1 MMPFSRQQIGQAIHS
16 IQLNSTMTS
25 PLLSAKSLSRYYG
38 PQLAVNQLDFD
49 IYKGEVLG
57 FLGPN
62 GAGKSTSMKMLSG
75 NLAPNQGEIIING
88 YDLFSNA
95 KQAKAHIGYLPEQ
108 PPLYKELSVIE
119 FLTFCARINQIPSKN
134 RHKAVETAIERC
146 GLANVRKRLINHLSK
161 GYQQRVGIAQAIIHT
176 PAVII
181 LDEPTSGLDP
191 IQIREI
197 RQLIKDIAQ
206 EHSVILSTHILPEVQ
221 MLCNRVKIINQG
233 SLVFNDTTEALQ
245 QQMQSSSL
253 LITLN
258 APPAIEALQKIEG
271 VTAVTPHTDTR
282 FKVQYQPDCNPT
294 AAILEAAVSQQ
305 WQLNAISPE
314 QHSLE
319 DVFMNLIQQE
329 PTPQNAQRSA

>member
-1 MMPFSRQQIGQAIHS
+1 V
-16 IQLNSTMTS
+16 TS
-25 PLLSAKSLSRYYG
+25 PLLSAKSLSRFYG
-38 PQLAVNQLDFD
+38 PQRAVNQLDFE
-49 IYKGEVLG
+49 IFKGEVLG

-75 NLAPNQGEIIING
+75 NLAPSEGEIIING
-88 YDLFSNA
+88 YDLLSQP

-119 FLTFCARINQIPSKN
+119 FLSFCARINKIPSAK
-134 RHKAVETAIERC
+134 RKQAVETVIDRC
-146 GLANVRKRLINHLSK
+146 GLGNVKKRLINHLSK

-176 PAVII
+176 PAVVI

-221 MLCNRVKIINQG
+221 MLCDRVKIINQG
-233 SLVFNDTTEALQ
+233 TLVFNDTTQALQ
-245 QQMQSSSL
+245 QKMHSSSL
-253 LITLN
+253 LITVES
-258 APPAIEALQKIEG
+258 PPSIETLEQIEG
-271 VTAVTPHTDTR
+271 VSIVTALSNNR
-282 FKVQYQPDCNPT
+282 FKIQYQPNHNPT
-294 AAILEAAVSQQ
+294 QKLLQSAITHQ
-305 WQLNAISPE
+305 WQLTSLSPE

-319 DVFMNLIQQE
+319 DVFMNIIQQE
-329 PTPQNAQRSA
+329 TEQQGEQV

>member
-1 MMPFSRQQIGQAIHS
+1 VTA
-16 IQLNSTMTS
+16 
-25 PLLSAKSLSRYYG
+25 PLLSAKSLSRSFG
-38 PQLAVNQLDFD
+38 SQLAVNQLDFE

-75 NLAPNQGEIIING
+75 NLAPNQGEITING
-88 YDLFSNA
+88 YDLFSQA

-108 PPLYKELSVIE
+108 PPLYKELSVSE
-119 FLTFCARINQIPSKN
+119 FLSFCARINQIPTAN
-134 RHKAVETAIERC
+134 RDKAVETAIDRC
-146 GLANVRKRLINHLSK
+146 GLGNVRKRLINHLSK

-233 SLVFNDTTEALQ
+233 ALVFNDTTEVLQ

-253 LITLN
+253 LLTLN
-258 APPAIEALQKIEG
+258 APPTIDELQKIDG
-271 VTAVTPHTDTR
+271 IIAVNALSDTR
-282 FKVQYQPDCNPT
+282 FKIQYQPEHNPT
-294 AAILEAAVSQQ
+294 ALILNAAVSKQ
-305 WQLNAISPE
+305 WQLIAISPE

-319 DVFMNLIQQE
+319 DVFMNLIQQD
-329 PTPQNAQRSA
+329 PALHSSGKST